1 MKGYIKVAPM
11 FPDSHHSQNIIAINV
26 QHIVSVGKGAFGKSV
41 ITTTTG
47 VIHVEELFD
56 VILERIEKSNNN

>member
-11 FPDSHHSQNIIAINV
+11 FPNSHHSQDIIAINI
-26 QHIVSVGKGAFGKSV
+26 QHIVSIGKGAFDKGV

-47 VIHVEELFD
+47 VIHVQEKFD
-56 VILERIEKSNNN
+56 VILERIEKTNNN